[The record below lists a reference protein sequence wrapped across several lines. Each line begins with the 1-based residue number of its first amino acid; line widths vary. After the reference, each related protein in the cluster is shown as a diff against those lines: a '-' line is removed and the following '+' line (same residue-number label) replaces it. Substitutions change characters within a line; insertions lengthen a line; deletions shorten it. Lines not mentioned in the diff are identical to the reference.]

1 MNDAV
6 PSAIAGGH
14 RTRRIALA
22 IVVLLATA
30 GALLGRSGAQ
40 NRAQP
45 ASLFARQIADLSEKG
60 GYFDTDNLV
69 SNEGSYLQ
77 VLPDLR
83 RRQLSGGAYIGVGP
97 DQNFTYIAQ
106 VHPSVAFIIDVRR
119 DNLLLHLLFKA
130 LFGLARTRVE
140 YLSLLTGRPVPADVD
155 SWRSAPISRIA
166 DYIDKTPFDP
176 GTIAALRARVDDAV
190 GKIGV
195 PLSKDDFETID
206 RFHRRFIADALSM
219 RFQSLGRP
227 PQMYYPTYR
236 QMLIDTDA
244 EGREGNYLAA
254 EDSFQFL
261 KALQAKDLV
270 IPVVGDVSGPT
281 AMGAIAKLLESRGD
295 RLSVFYASN
304 VEFYLFG
311 EGTFGR
317 FVENLGRLPHNSSS
331 VLIRSVFRYFGR
343 TMPRP
348 GDGSVSQV
356 EKIDTLLSETATGR
370 IQRYGD
376 LVSR

>member
-1 MNDAV
+1 VNDL
-6 PSAIAGGH
+6 PSRLAGSP
-14 RTRRIALA
+14 RMRRVAGAL
-22 IVVLLATA
+22 VVLLATA
-30 GALLGRSGAQ
+30 GVLLGRSGAQ
-40 NRAQP
+40 NRAQSP
-45 ASLFARQIADLSEKG
+45 STFARQIAALSEKG
-60 GYFDTDNLV
+60 GYFDTDNLI

-83 RRQLSGGAYIGVGP
+83 RRHVSGGAYLGVGP

-106 VHPSVAFIIDVRR
+106 VRPSIAFIIDVRR

-140 YLSLLTGRPVPADVD
+140 YLSLLTGRPVPADMD
-155 SWRSAPISRIA
+155 SWRTAPVSRIA
-166 DYIDKTPFDP
+166 DYVEKTPFDP
-176 GTIAALRARVDDAV
+176 GTIAALRTRVDDAIAN
-190 GKIGV
+190 IGV

-236 QMLIDTDA
+236 QMLVDTDA
-244 EGREGNYLAA
+244 EGREGNYLAS
-254 EDSFQFL
+254 EDTFQFVKGL
-261 KALQAKDLV
+261 EAKDLV
-270 IPVVGDVSGPT
+270 IPVVGDVSGPS
-281 AMGAIAKLLESRGD
+281 AMGAIAKLLESRGE
-295 RLSVFYASN
+295 RVSVFYASN

-311 EGTFGR
+311 EGSFGR
-317 FVENLGRLPHNSSS
+317 FVENLGRLPHDSSS

-343 TMPRP
+343 SMPRP

-356 EKIDTLLSETATGR
+356 EPIETLVSETAAGR

>member
-1 MNDAV
+1 M
-6 PSAIAGGH
+6 GGH
-14 RTRRIALA
+14 HTRKIAA
-22 IVVLLATA
+22 GIVLLLVTA

-40 NRAQP
+40 NRTQSPSA
-45 ASLFARQIADLSEKG
+45 FARQIAELSEKG
-60 GYFDTDNLV
+60 GYFDTDNLI

-83 RRQLSGGAYIGVGP
+83 RRHISGGAYIGVGP
-97 DQNFTYIAQ
+97 DQNFTYIAE
-106 VHPSVAFIIDVRR
+106 VRPSVAFIIDIRR

-140 YLSLLTGRPVPADVD
+140 YLSLLTGRPVPPDVD
-155 SWRSAPISRIA
+155 SWRTAPIARIA
-166 DYIDKTPFDP
+166 DYIDKTPFEP
-176 GTIAALRARVDDAV
+176 AAIAALRTRVDDAIAR
-190 GKIGV
+190 IGV

-206 RFHRRFIADALSM
+206 RFHRRFIADALLM
-219 RFQSLGRP
+219 RFQSLGRS

-236 QMLIDTDA
+236 QMLVDTDA
-244 EGREGNYLAA
+244 DGHEGNFLAA
-254 EDSFQFL
+254 EDAFQFV
-261 KALQAKDLV
+261 KNLQAKDLV
-270 IPVVGDVSGPT
+270 IPVVGNVSGAT
-281 AMGAIAKLLESRGD
+281 AMTAIAKALERRGE
-295 RLSVFYASN
+295 RMSVFYASN

-311 EGTFGR
+311 EGTFDR
-317 FVENLGRLPHNSSS
+317 FVENLARLPHNSSS

-356 EKIDTLLSETATGR
+356 EPIERLLSETASGR